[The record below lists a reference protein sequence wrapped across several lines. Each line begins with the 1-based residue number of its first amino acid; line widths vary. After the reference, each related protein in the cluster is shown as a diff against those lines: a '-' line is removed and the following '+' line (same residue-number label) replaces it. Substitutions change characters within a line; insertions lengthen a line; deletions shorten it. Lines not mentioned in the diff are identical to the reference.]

1 MRLAQSVQGGL
12 QPARESP
19 FQTNK
24 KKKTRTKKGQ
34 EKKDKEGP
42 VQGGREKISE
52 MGK

>member
-19 FQTNK
+19 FQTN